1 MKRRLGRLASSLL
14 VALCSA
20 GFAGPPSNFET
31 EVVAALNV
39 ARQQPASLIPP
50 LQAMLPNFHGTMLM
64 RTAKPFLATIEGA
77 PAVQEA
83 VDYLKTATAC
93 GALVWNDGLAR
104 AARDLVADQSV
115 SGKTGHVGSDGSFTD
130 TRVNRYGDWRNRLG
144 ENINYG
150 SDTPEAVALD
160 TIIDD
165 GVSDRGHRASLFDCA
180 YRMVGVACGDH
191 PWYRRMC
198 VTVFAEGMTER
209 PALTAP
215 PADPAPVAPR

>member
-1 MKRRLGRLASSLL
+1 MRRRSASLVTASLA
-14 VALCSA
+14 VLCSTA
-20 GFAGPPSNFET
+20 FAGPPSSFET

-64 RTAKPFLATIEGA
+64 RDAKPSLATIEGA
-77 PAVQEA
+77 PAVQQA
-83 VDYLKTATAC
+83 IDYLKTATAC
-93 GALVWNDGLAR
+93 GALIWNEGLAR

-115 SGKTGHVGSDGSFTD
+115 SGKTGHVGSDESFTD
-130 TRVNRYGDWRNRLG
+130 TRVNRYGEWRNRLG
-144 ENINYG
+144 ENIVYG
-150 SDTPEAVALD
+150 SETSEAVALD

-165 GVSDRGHRASLFDCA
+165 GVTDRGHRTSLFDCT
-180 YRMVGVACGDH
+180 YRVVGVACGDH

-198 VTVFAEGMTER
+198 VMVFAEGMTER

-215 PADPAPVAPR
+215 APDPVPLKPR

>member
-1 MKRRLGRLASSLL
+1 MTRRPGRRVILGLG
-14 VALCSA
+14 ALCSIS
-20 GFAGPPSNFET
+20 FAEPPTSFET

-50 LQAMLPNFHGTMLM
+50 LQAMLPNFHGNMLM
-64 RTAKPFLATIEGA
+64 RDEKPSLVTIEGA

-83 VDYLKTATAC
+83 IDYLKTATAC
-93 GALVWNDGLAR
+93 GALSWNAGLAR

-115 SGKTGHVGSDGSFTD
+115 NGKTGHFASDGSFTD
-130 TRVNRYGDWRNRLG
+130 TRVNRYGEWRNRLG

-150 SDTPEAVALD
+150 SDTPGAVALD

-165 GVSDRGHRASLFDCA
+165 GVSDRGHRATLFDCA
-180 YRMVGVACGDH
+180 YRVVGVACGDH

-209 PALTAP
+209 PAITAP
-215 PADPAPVAPR
+215 VPGQAPGEQR